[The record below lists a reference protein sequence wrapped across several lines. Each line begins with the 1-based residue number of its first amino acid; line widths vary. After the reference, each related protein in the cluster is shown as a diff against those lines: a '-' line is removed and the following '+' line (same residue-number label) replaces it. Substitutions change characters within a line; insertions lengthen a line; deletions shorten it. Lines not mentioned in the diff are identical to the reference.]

1 MAEFPQRVRRAEKGP
16 VLQDCRRRCISLLR
30 VAASR
35 HIFMALA
42 RLTEVDGEVIPV
54 FGRVVTKCRLAFAI
68 WATLTLPSEL
78 HRIGSVRSDS

>member
-1 MAEFPQRVRRAEKGP
+1 MCDARRKAQCWY
-16 VLQDCRRRCISLLR
+16 LQDYRRRCISLLR

-42 RLTEVDGEVIPV
+42 RLTEVDGEMIPV